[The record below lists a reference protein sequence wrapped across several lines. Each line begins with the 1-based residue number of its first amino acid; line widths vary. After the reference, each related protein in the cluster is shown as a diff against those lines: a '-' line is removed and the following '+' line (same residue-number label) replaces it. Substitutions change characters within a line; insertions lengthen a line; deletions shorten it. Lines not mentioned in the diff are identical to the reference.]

1 MQGDGDDRIA
11 HVPPRRGVVPTV
23 LGTVLGDGDEQDD
36 AGKIFHAGELEMT
49 PKEATA
55 FRKACQTIRK
65 HIPDDNE
72 TPAMFELVVTRIV
85 AKALEELE

>member
-1 MQGDGDDRIA
+1 
-11 HVPPRRGVVPTV
+11 
-23 LGTVLGDGDEQDD
+23 
-36 AGKIFHAGELEMT
+36 MT

>member
-1 MQGDGDDRIA
+1 M
-11 HVPPRRGVVPTV
+11 VPEI

-36 AGKIFHAGELEMT
+36 AGEIFHAGELEMT
-49 PKEATA
+49 PQEATA

-85 AKALEELE
+85 LKALEGFE